1 MPLKVWNGSSW
12 VSSTG
17 LKVWNGSSWA
27 SAVAGKVWNGSSWVQ
42 FFSSLAASLSPTS
55 VSGSEQR
62 LGAGSKYVPATP
74 TVYVTAS
81 GGVAPYTYLWEYV
94 SGTAA
99 GFNQTSSS
107 SFMDF
112 FRNMTVSV
120 GEVKNEQ
127 GYYRCKVTD
136 NAGTIVYTTTVL
148 VETQLTETS

>member
-12 VSSTG
+12 VTA
-17 LKVWNGSSWA
+17 LAVKVWNGSSWVAA
-27 SAVAGKVWNGSSWVQ
+27 SAGKVWNGSSWVQ
-42 FFSSLAASLSPTS
+42 FFSSLFAAASPTF

-62 LGAGSKYVPATP
+62 FGAGSKYVPATP
-74 TVYVTAS
+74 TVYVTVS

-99 GFNQTSSS
+99 GFNQVPGS

-112 FRNMTVSV
+112 FRNMSVAV
-120 GEVKNEQ
+120 GEVNQEQ

-136 NAGTIVYTTTVL
+136 NAGTIVYTSTIL
-148 VETQLTETS
+148 VETTLSETS